1 MNLFEKTSPHWVR
14 YDKYEWRKDDK
25 GRLYITPAEKA
36 KPELYNPLKDADK
49 MVLHAINTGV
59 ICMNKDTDEQTKQD
73 AVIEFISSYG
83 LLGFMTALP
92 TTPEFITYEAVY
104 FPKNHFIR
112 QENMA
117 TEEYLSYFFPFDG
130 LDFVKRGVESRW
142 NVSDTSMIALTMAMG
157 SQPQA
162 VTMSFQREYA
172 EPYEWLLK
180 EFTDWAFT
188 FVSAF
193 LYYQD
198 MDKLDDMQKDLYR
211 QGMAAFGG
219 IAPTYHI
226 ELLEKPTIVWDFHS
240 LLLAIQMMFSFMLTD
255 EKSSLKVCKHCGK
268 VFLASRPNT
277 VFCSGQCKN
286 QYNVYKNRGKNKKD
300 NFSDRE
306 QI

>member
-1 MNLFEKTSPHWVR
+1 MTLFEKTSSHWVR

-172 EPYEWLLK
+172 EPYEWMLK

-198 MDKLDDMQKDLYR
+198 KDMLDDMQKDLYR

-219 IAPTYHI
+219 IAPLSYI

-286 QYNVYKNRGKNKKD
+286 QYNVYKSRANGRKAELTD
-300 NFSDRE
+300 E
-306 QI
+306 Q

>member
-1 MNLFEKTSPHWVR
+1 MNLFKKTSSHWVR
-14 YDKYEWRKDDK
+14 YDKYEWQEDDK

-36 KPELYNPLKDADK
+36 KPELYNPLKDSDK

-59 ICMNKDTDEQTKQD
+59 VCMNKDTNEQTKQD
-73 AVIEFISSYG
+73 AVMEFVSSYG

-112 QENMA
+112 QESMA
-117 TEEYLSYFFPFDG
+117 TEKYLSYFFPFDG

-198 MDKLDDMQKDLYR
+198 KDMLDDMQKSLYQ
-211 QGMAAFGG
+211 QGMSAFGG

-286 QYNVYKNRGKNKKD
+286 QYNVYKSRANGRKAELTD
-300 NFSDRE
+300 E
-306 QI
+306 Q

>member
-1 MNLFEKTSPHWVR
+1 MNLFKKTSSHWVR
-14 YDKYEWRKDDK
+14 YDKYEWKKDAK
-25 GRLYITPAEKA
+25 GVLYITPAKKA
-36 KPELYNPLKDADK
+36 KPELYNPLKDSDK

-59 ICMNKDTDEQTKQD
+59 ICMNEDTDEQTKQD
-73 AVIEFISSYG
+73 AVMDFISSYG
-83 LLGFMTALP
+83 LLGFMTALS

-104 FPKNHFIR
+104 LPKNHFIK
-112 QENMA
+112 EESMT
-117 TEEYLSYFFPFDG
+117 TEQYLSYFFPFDE
-130 LDFVKRGVESRW
+130 LDFVKQGVESNW
-142 NVSDTSMIALTMAMG
+142 SVSEPTMIALIMTM
-157 SQPQA
+157 SDRPQA

-172 EPYEWLLK
+172 EPYEWLVRN
-180 EFTDWAFT
+180 FTDWAFT
-188 FVSAF
+188 FISSF

-198 MDKLDDMQKDLYR
+198 MDTLDDMQKDLYR

-286 QYNVYKNRGKNKKD
+286 QYNVYKSRGK
-300 NFSDRE
+300 DRKE
-306 QI
+306 DLLDGE

>member
-1 MNLFEKTSPHWVR
+1 MMNLFKKTSSHWVR
-14 YDKYEWRKDDK
+14 YDKYEWREDDK

-36 KPELYNPLKDADK
+36 KPELYNPLKDCDK
-49 MVLHAINTGV
+49 MVLQAINTGD
-59 ICMNKDTDEQTKQD
+59 ICMNKDTDGQAKRD
-73 AVIEFISSYG
+73 AVINFVSAYG
-83 LLGFMTALP
+83 LLG
-92 TTPEFITYEAVY
+92 Y

-112 QENMA
+112 QESMA
-117 TEEYLSYFFPFDG
+117 TEEYLSYFFPFDR

-142 NVSDTSMIALTMAMG
+142 NISDTSMIALTMAMG

-162 VTMSFQREYA
+162 VTMSSQREYA
-172 EPYEWLLK
+172 ESYEWLLK

-198 MDKLDDMQKDLYR
+198 KDMIDDMQKDLYR

-226 ELLEKPTIVWDFHS
+226 ELLEKPTIVWDFH
-240 LLLAIQMMFSFMLTD
+240 
-255 EKSSLKVCKHCGK
+255 
-268 VFLASRPNT
+268 ASRLNT

-286 QYNVYKNRGKNKKD
+286 QYNVYKSRANGRKAD
-300 NFSDRE
+300 LTDE
-306 QI
+306 

>member
-1 MNLFEKTSPHWVR
+1 MMNLFKKTSSHWVR
-14 YDKYEWRKDDK
+14 YDKYEWKEDDRS
-25 GRLYITPAEKA
+25 RLYITPAEKA
-36 KPELYNPLKDADK
+36 KLELYNPLKDAES

-73 AVIEFISSYG
+73 AVMDFVSAYG

-112 QENMA
+112 QESMA
-117 TEEYLSYFFPFDG
+117 TEEYLPYFFPFNG
-130 LDFVKRGVESRW
+130 LDFVKRGVESHW
-142 NVSDTSMIALTMAMG
+142 SVSDPSMIALTMAMG
-157 SQPQA
+157 SRPQA
-162 VTMSFQREYA
+162 VTMSFQKEYA
-172 EPYEWLLK
+172 ESYEWLAK

-188 FVSAF
+188 FISAF

-198 MDKLDDMQKDLYR
+198 MDTLDDMQKDLYC

-226 ELLEKPTIVWDFHS
+226 ELLERPTIVWDFHS

-255 EKSSLKVCKHCGK
+255 EKSSLKVCKHCDK

-286 QYNVYKNRGKNKKD
+286 QYNVYKSRAKGRKEDLTN
-300 NFSDRE
+300 E
-306 QI
+306 Q

>member
-1 MNLFEKTSPHWVR
+1 MNLFEKTSSHWVR
-14 YDKYEWRKDDK
+14 YDKYEWREDDK
-25 GRLYITPAEKA
+25 GRLYITPTEKA
-36 KPELYNPLKDADK
+36 KPELYNPLKDSDK

-73 AVIEFISSYG
+73 AVMEFISSYG

-112 QENMA
+112 QESMT

-130 LDFVKRGVESRW
+130 LDFVKHGVESLW
-142 NVSDTSMIALTMAMG
+142 NVSDASMIALAMAMG

-198 MDKLDDMQKDLYR
+198 KDMLDDMQKSLYR
-211 QGMAAFGG
+211 QGITAFGG

-226 ELLEKPTIVWDFHS
+226 ELLEKPTVVWDFHS
-240 LLLAIQMMFSFMLTD
+240 LLLAIQMMFSFMLAD

-286 QYNVYKNRGKNKKD
+286 QYNVYKSRANGRKAD
-300 NFSDRE
+300 LTDE
-306 QI
+306 Q

>member
-1 MNLFEKTSPHWVR
+1 MNLFKKTSSHWVR
-14 YDKYEWRKDDK
+14 YDKYEWQEDDK

-36 KPELYNPLKDADK
+36 KPELYNPLKDSDK

-59 ICMNKDTDEQTKQD
+59 ICMNKDTDEQSKQD

-130 LDFVKRGVESRW
+130 LAFVKRGVESRW

-211 QGMAAFGG
+211 LGMAAFGG

-286 QYNVYKNRGKNKKD
+286 QYNVYKSRANGRKAELTD
-300 NFSDRE
+300 E
-306 QI
+306 Q

>member
-1 MNLFEKTSPHWVR
+1 MNLFEKTSSHWVR
-14 YDKYEWRKDDK
+14 YDKYEWREDDK
-25 GRLYITPAEKA
+25 GRLYITPTEKA
-36 KPELYNPLKDADK
+36 KPELYNPLKDSDK

-73 AVIEFISSYG
+73 AVMEFISSYG

-112 QENMA
+112 QESMT

-130 LDFVKRGVESRW
+130 LDFVKHGVESLW
-142 NVSDTSMIALTMAMG
+142 NVSDASMIALAMAMG

-198 MDKLDDMQKDLYR
+198 KDMLDDMQKSLYR
-211 QGMAAFGG
+211 QGITAFGG

-226 ELLEKPTIVWDFHS
+226 ELLEKPTVVWDFHS
-240 LLLAIQMMFSFMLTD
+240 LLLAIQMMFSFMLAD

-286 QYNVYKNRGKNKKD
+286 QYNVYKSRANGRKAELTD
-300 NFSDRE
+300 E
-306 QI
+306 Q

>member
-1 MNLFEKTSPHWVR
+1 MNLFKKTSSHWVR
-14 YDKYEWRKDDK
+14 YDKYEWRKDDR

-36 KPELYNPLKDADK
+36 KPELYNPLKDAEN

-59 ICMNKDTDEQTKQD
+59 TCMAEDAGEQTKQD
-73 AVIEFISSYG
+73 AVMDFVSAYG

-112 QENMA
+112 QESMA

-142 NVSDTSMIALTMAMG
+142 SVSDPSMIALTMAMG
-157 SQPQA
+157 SRPQA

-172 EPYEWLLK
+172 ESYEWLLK

-198 MDKLDDMQKDLYR
+198 MDTLDDMQKDLYR

-226 ELLEKPTIVWDFHS
+226 ELLERPTIV
-240 LLLAIQMMFSFMLTD
+240 
-255 EKSSLKVCKHCGK
+255 
-268 VFLASRPNT
+268 
-277 VFCSGQCKN
+277 
-286 QYNVYKNRGKNKKD
+286 
-300 NFSDRE
+300 
-306 QI
+306 

>member
-1 MNLFEKTSPHWVR
+1 MNLFKKTSSHWVR
-14 YDKYEWRKDDK
+14 YDKYEWQEDDK
-25 GRLYITPAEKA
+25 GRLYITPTKKA
-36 KPELYNPLKDADK
+36 KPKHYNPLNDAER

-59 ICMNKDTDEQTKQD
+59 TCMAEDAGEQAKRD
-73 AVIEFISSYG
+73 AVMDFVSAYG

-92 TTPEFITYEAVY
+92 TTPKFITYEAVY

-112 QENMA
+112 QESMA

-142 NVSDTSMIALTMAMG
+142 NVSDTSMIALTMAMS

-162 VTMSFQREYA
+162 VTMSFQKEYA
-172 EPYEWLLK
+172 ESYEWLAK

-198 MDKLDDMQKDLYR
+198 MDTLDDMQKSLYQ

-240 LLLAIQMMFSFMLTD
+240 LLLAIQMMFCFMLTD

-286 QYNVYKNRGKNKKD
+286 QYNVYKSRAKSRKED
-300 NFSDRE
+300 LTDE
-306 QI
+306 Q